1 MMIKFHEQFWYDSG
15 IPKSRVFERSPDVY
29 SDNRGSFAEVL
40 KHDIGTLYTD
50 NWYSDLS
57 WIKQINRSKSK
68 PGVARG
74 MHAQSGKSCQGK
86 LVQAVYGKIFDI
98 ITDAR
103 PDSDTFGV
111 SDVFELDSERQN
123 QLWVPRGFL
132 HGFVVPSD
140 QNGMPVFEYFCDN
153 GYDKKSE
160 IGIAPDGFIQK
171 ILKLKAE
178 INPAFKTDI
187 AKLELSEKDAKGLDY
202 EKWMSEK
209 REEYARE
216 GRLWYR

>member
-1 MMIKFHEQFWYDSG
+1 MMIKFHEQFWYDSR
-15 IPKSRVFERSPDVY
+15 IPESRVFERSPDVY
-29 SDNRGSFAEVL
+29 SDNRGSFTEVL
-40 KHDIGTLYTD
+40 KHSVGMLYTD

-132 HGFVVPSD
+132 HGFVVPPG

-153 GYDKKSE
+153 EYDKKSE
-160 IGIAPDGFIQK
+160 ISIAPDGFIQK
-171 ILKLKAE
+171 ILQLKAE
-178 INPAFKTDI
+178 ANPTFKTDI
-187 AKLELSEKDAKGLDY
+187 AKLELSEKDAKGIDY
-202 EKWMSEK
+202 EKWMHEK
-209 REEYARE
+209 CEEYEKE
-216 GRLWYR
+216 GKLWYK

>member
-1 MMIKFHEQFWYDSG
+1 
-15 IPKSRVFERSPDVY
+15 
-29 SDNRGSFAEVL
+29 
-40 KHDIGTLYTD
+40 
-50 NWYSDLS
+50 
-57 WIKQINRSKSK
+57 
-68 PGVARG
+68 
-74 MHAQSGKSCQGK
+74 
-86 LVQAVYGKIFDI
+86 
-98 ITDAR
+98 
-103 PDSDTFGV
+103 
-111 SDVFELDSERQN
+111 
-123 QLWVPRGFL
+123 
-132 HGFVVPSD
+132 
-140 QNGMPVFEYFCDN
+140 MPVFEYFCDN

-178 INPAFKTDI
+178 INPAFKTNI